1 MNNLIPNLLLI
12 AIILGL
18 VVWIVRL
25 RGKTSPASQVTIFS
39 TITQLKAIGHLSVFK
54 AVTKEIVTETDHTW
68 GDFGKRYLSWVLSNK
83 KMAMIFD
90 FEIDFRYDLRR
101 PEFGVTENAPG
112 AFTITLPP
120 CFYDVHIRD
129 IRFYDE
135 QGSKFMP
142 WLLPDLVNSVFG
154 GGFNEEEKNK
164 LIVAAKRHAETQ
176 ARQLID
182 QLQTEVQ
189 TSARAVLQSLSRAFG
204 ATQTDFVFLKEDQP
218 EVSVDIAN
226 RAA

>member
-1 MNNLIPNLLLI
+1 MTTLLILLLI
-12 AIILGL
+12 AVILALVAWIIKLQT
-18 VVWIVRL
+18 R
-25 RGKTSPASQVTIFS
+25 KPSSEVTIFS
-39 TITQLKAIGHLSVFK
+39 TIQQLKAIGHLSVFK
-54 AVTKEIVTETDHTW
+54 AVTKEIVTETDHSW

-101 PEFGVTENAPG
+101 PEFTITETSPG
-112 AFTITLPP
+112 AFQITLPP
-120 CFYDVHIRD
+120 CFYEVHIRD

-154 GGFNEEEKNK
+154 TGFTEEQKNK
-164 LIVAAKRHAETQ
+164 LIGSAKNHAEME
-176 ARQLID
+176 ARRLID

-189 TSARAVLQSLSRAFG
+189 SSARAVLQSLSRAFG
-204 ATQTDFVFLKEDQP
+204 ATQTDFTFLKEDRP
-218 EVSVDIAN
+218 DLSVEISN